1 MVRQHSTI
9 TEKQVLKSASRSW
22 FRGFHLVTRVKIW
35 SALELK
41 APIISTDSKTV
52 SLI

>member
-9 TEKQVLKSASRSW
+9 TEKQILKSVSRSW
-22 FRGFHLVTRVKIW
+22 LKGFHLVTRVKIW

-41 APIISTDSKTV
+41 APTIATD
-52 SLI
+52 